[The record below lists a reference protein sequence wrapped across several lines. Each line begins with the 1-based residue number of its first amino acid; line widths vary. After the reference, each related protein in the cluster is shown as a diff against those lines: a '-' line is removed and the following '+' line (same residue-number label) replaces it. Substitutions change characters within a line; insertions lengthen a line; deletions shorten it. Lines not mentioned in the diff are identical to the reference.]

1 MRLKIM
7 NNKSTFLIVVVI
19 LSMLALGCSSLNP
32 FSGSSSGSSS
42 NDNKTLTDKAVD
54 TAVGESKIGV
64 PECDEVMDLIN
75 AEMNNPDDNFITK
88 AAKQTILNRIKDG
101 IRDSVEQNKTDKAEM
116 AKTCKEFKKQFEKYK
131 AEQKANSNTSK

>member
-1 MRLKIM
+1 M

-101 IRDSVEQNKTDKAEM
+101 IRDSVEKNKTDKAEM
-116 AKTCKEFKKQFEKYK
+116 AKTCK
-131 AEQKANSNTSK
+131 

>member
-1 MRLKIM
+1 MK
-7 NNKSTFLIVVVI
+7 NKSTFLVVVVA
-19 LSMLALGCSSLNP
+19 LSMLALGCGSLNP
-32 FSGSSSGSSS
+32 FSGSSSGSSSS

-64 PECDEVMDLIN
+64 PECDEVIDLIN

-101 IRDSVEQNKTDKAEM
+101 IRDSVEQNKTDKIEM
-116 AKTCKEFKKQFEKYK
+116 AKTCREFKKQFDKYK
-131 AEQKANSNTSK
+131 AEQQSNSNK